1 MKTWSALYLLVWLAF
16 FQILIIM
23 FPLLGLNPTY
33 DLHSAFGILVVGVA
47 MYAFHLV
54 KKSSCPERIKR
65 IAKTTAILGVVQ
77 GILGIILFAG
87 IMIGFPSIVQ
97 NVILFLHVV
106 NALAIITQA
115 SSSATAFDMWEEKE
129 FLTESKPLSV

>member
-1 MKTWSALYLLVWLAF
+1 MKTWSALYLLVWVAF

-23 FPLLGLNPTY
+23 FPLLGLNTTY
-33 DLHSAFGILVVGVA
+33 DLHGASGVLVVGVA
-47 MYAFHLV
+47 MYAFRLV
-54 KKSSCPERIKR
+54 KKSSCPDRIKR
-65 IAKTTAILGVVQ
+65 ISKTTAILGAVQ
-77 GILGIILFAG
+77 GLLGIILLAG

-97 NVILFLHVV
+97 NIVLFLHVV
-106 NALAIITQA
+106 NALAIIAQG